1 MSTRSSPGSSAAER
15 ARAFDPVAGPA
26 TRVLI
31 LGSLPGAASLRA
43 GRYYAHPRNL
53 FWSLVGGAT
62 GLDLAALPYPARLAA
77 LQRSGIGLWDVIA
90 SAERRGSLDAAIRAP
105 APADLAALVG
115 RLPALRAVA
124 FNGRTAARLGRRAL
138 GATPLALVD
147 LPSSSPAYAAMPI
160 AAKRDAWAALA
171 AFLG

>member
-1 MSTRSSPGSSAAER
+1 
-15 ARAFDPVAGPA
+15 VAGPA

-62 GLDLAALPYPARLAA
+62 GLDQAALPYPARLAA
-77 LQRSGIGLWDVIA
+77 LQRSGFGLWDVIA
-90 SAERRGSLDAAIRAP
+90 SAERRGRLDAAIRAP
-105 APADLAALVG
+105 APADLATLVG

-147 LPSSSPAYAAMPI
+147 LPSSSPAYAAMPV